1 MWRDLVT
8 MFLCWKSP
16 VPSLIHYN
24 VPQPD
29 PTCGLPAFLPSPDVS
44 ASMTL
49 HPCVRHPL
57 GCCTRLGF
65 LRASAGALF
74 TGLTVS
80 WGCDTC
86 VPQLSQSD
94 TLELF
99 PPRFT
104 SLHGAETVSTDQH
117 LRKSQVPRGPCIGAS
132 EKASV
137 SRASPLA

>member
-16 VPSLIHYN
+16 VPSLNHYN

-29 PTCGLPAFLPSPDVS
+29 PTCGLPAFLSSPDVS

-65 LRASAGALF
+65 LRAFAGALHWTDCLMGMWHMCAPAF
-74 TGLTVS
+74 AVRYSGIVS
-80 WGCDTC
+80 TM
-86 VPQLSQSD
+86 LHI
-94 TLELF
+94 
-99 PPRFT
+99 
-104 SLHGAETVSTDQH
+104 LHGAETVSTDQH
-117 LRKSQVPRGPCIGAS
+117 LRRSQVPRALLL
-132 EKASV
+132 E
-137 SRASPLA
+137 RQ